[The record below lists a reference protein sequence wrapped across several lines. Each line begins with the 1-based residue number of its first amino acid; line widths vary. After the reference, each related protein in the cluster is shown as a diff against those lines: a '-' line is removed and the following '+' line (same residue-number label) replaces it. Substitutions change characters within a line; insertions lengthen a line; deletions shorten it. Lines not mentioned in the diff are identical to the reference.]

1 MNHVSLRNEFVFQ
14 LGLLIF
20 ELRFEKELYLGI
32 SIILVKFLVKFGFG
46 GIAGFWKAPY
56 LTYLLTCWGWRCDV
70 QGSVS

>member
-46 GIAGFWKAPY
+46 GIAGF
-56 LTYLLTCWGWRCDV
+56 
-70 QGSVS
+70 